1 VWASKLSIQPVDRA
15 MFASEHSAP
24 TEPSILLPSS
34 TGHYSRSPMFVLWE
48 SSQTYAC
55 GDPSLS
61 PQMKDDKSYT
71 FKV

>member
-1 VWASKLSIQPVDRA
+1 
-15 MFASEHSAP
+15 
-24 TEPSILLPSS
+24 
-34 TGHYSRSPMFVLWE
+34 MFVLWE
-48 SSQTYAC
+48 PSQTYAY

>member
-1 VWASKLSIQPVDRA
+1 
-15 MFASEHSAP
+15 
-24 TEPSILLPSS
+24 
-34 TGHYSRSPMFVLWE
+34 MFVLWE
-48 SSQTYAC
+48 PSQTYAC